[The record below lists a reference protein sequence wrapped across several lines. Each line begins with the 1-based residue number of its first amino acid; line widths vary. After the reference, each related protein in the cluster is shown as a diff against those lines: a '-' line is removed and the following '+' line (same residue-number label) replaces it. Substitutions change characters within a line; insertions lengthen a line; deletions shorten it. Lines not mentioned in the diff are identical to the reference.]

1 MWTLYTFLWQWAH
14 VQSCLHPYP
23 PTQSHAIVLLCLSD
37 GSEGAGGIP
46 HIPLSTWQKASRSGR
61 DAGREGGSG
70 TGAYSHPNPMKT
82 HFKNPTSLNWNLNDA
97 L

>member
-37 GSEGAGGIP
+37 GSEGAGEF
-46 HIPLSTWQKASRSGR
+46 HTFLCPLGKKQA
-61 DAGREGGSG
+61 DQAGTQAGKVAQEQEH
-70 TGAYSHPNPMKT
+70 TVT
-82 HFKNPTSLNWNLNDA
+82 LIQ
-97 L
+97 